1 MDTWQAID
9 KIRTIRKFT
18 DEPLEPEHLDRI
30 LNAGRRAG
38 SSKNTQQWDFV
49 VCTDRAHLVE
59 LAEVGPYAAHLAGA
73 AAAVA
78 LVVPDPATHDAPY
91 SIMWDLGRAAQNMV
105 LAAWELGI
113 GSVPATVYR
122 QDLARELLPTAETF
136 TALSLVPQR
145 AGPDDV
151 RTLRDRLSHLH
162 PLEHDAL
169 AGTTSGVRIDLEAH
183 QVHVDGLPVRLT
195 AKEFALLA
203 HLVRAPHRVV
213 GRAELLLAVWGGKSR
228 PGTRTIDVHVR
239 RLREK
244 VTGSAVVTVR
254 GIGYRFDPTP
264 RIVLHGSGDA
274 R

>member
-122 QDLARELLPTAETF
+122 QDLARELLGYPNDRWCEFLLSFGYAINPE
-136 TALSLVPQR
+136 ALTWPKR
-145 AGPDDV
+145 KGG
-151 RTLRDRLSHLH
+151 RKTL
-162 PLEHDAL
+162 EE
-169 AGTTSGVRIDLEAH
+169 I
-183 QVHVDGLPVRLT
+183 VHYER
-195 AKEFALLA
+195 
-203 HLVRAPHRVV
+203 
-213 GRAELLLAVWGGKSR
+213 W
-228 PGTRTIDVHVR
+228 
-239 RLREK
+239 
-244 VTGSAVVTVR
+244 
-254 GIGYRFDPTP
+254 
-264 RIVLHGSGDA
+264 
-274 R
+274 